1 MPPIQFFYGNVKSFR
16 GYSPNAR
23 SKLSHEVMSSILWI
37 VLLQSSRFFKEKWS
51 ATMHVLGSLQT
62 WGIISRRKIAEAFT
76 TWRSHQSYCGHWE
89 PNKPGVEPTSITW
102 GGGSREVVRGDQAR
116 KCQLIVHTYSTN
128 LEEFLK
134 KPRKD
139 AGNPTLGKFCDFCG
153 VTSEKLQTD
162 LKKKTSKNS

>member
-1 MPPIQFFYGNVKSFR
+1 M
-16 GYSPNAR
+16 
-23 SKLSHEVMSSILWI
+23 
-37 VLLQSSRFFKEKWS
+37 
-51 ATMHVLGSLQT
+51 
-62 WGIISRRKIAEAFT
+62 
-76 TWRSHQSYCGHWE
+76 
-89 PNKPGVEPTSITW
+89 TW